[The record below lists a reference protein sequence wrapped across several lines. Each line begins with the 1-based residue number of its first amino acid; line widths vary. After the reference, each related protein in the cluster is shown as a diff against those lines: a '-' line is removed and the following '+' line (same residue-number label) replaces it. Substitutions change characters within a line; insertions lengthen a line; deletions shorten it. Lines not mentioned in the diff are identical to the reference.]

1 MNYVKLPF
9 MDSPVSVFAI
19 CQAHQQLESDY
30 NVGGILR
37 ERPSNQRRNESTGC
51 QLARLGYHSG
61 FWWVDIENP
70 DDSDDQDTED
80 ARDIYIMNV
89 LKWKLPISKELGELI
104 EFRYAEE
111 FLHKNFPDWK
121 SCIRAA

>member
-1 MNYVKLPF
+1 MDYVKLPH

-19 CQAHQQLESDY
+19 CQAHEQLEADY
-30 NVGGILR
+30 NVEGILR

-51 QLARLGYHSG
+51 QLARIGFSSG

-89 LKWKLPISKELGELI
+89 LKWKLPISAELGELI

-121 SCIRAA
+121 TRVQGA

>member
-1 MNYVKLPF
+1 MNYVKLPY

-19 CQAHQQLESDY
+19 CQAHQQLEADY
-30 NVGGILR
+30 NVEGILR

-61 FWWVDIENP
+61 FWWADIENP

-80 ARDIYIMNV
+80 ARDIYLINV
-89 LKWKLPISKELGELI
+89 LKWKLPISAKLGKLI

-111 FLHKNFPDWK
+111 FLNKNFPDWK
-121 SCIRAA
+121 SRVQGA

>member
-1 MNYVKLPF
+1 MDYVKLPH

-19 CQAHQQLESDY
+19 CQAHQQLEADY
-30 NVGGILR
+30 SVEGILR

-121 SCIRAA
+121 SCIGAA

>member
-1 MNYVKLPF
+1 MNYVKLPY
-9 MDSPVSVFAI
+9 MDNPVSVFAI
-19 CQAHQQLESDY
+19 CQAHKQLEADY
-30 NVGGILR
+30 NVEGILR

-61 FWWVDIENP
+61 FWWADIENP

-80 ARDIYIMNV
+80 ARDIYILNV
-89 LKWKLPISKELGELI
+89 LKCGLPISAELGKFI

-111 FLHKNFPDWK
+111 FLNKNFPDWK
-121 SCIRAA
+121 TRVQGA

>member
-1 MNYVKLPF
+1 MNYVKLPY

-19 CQAHQQLESDY
+19 CQAHQQLEADY
-30 NVGGILR
+30 GVEGILR
-37 ERPSNQRRNESTGC
+37 ERPSNKRRNESTGC

-61 FWWVDIENP
+61 FWWADIENP

-104 EFRYAEE
+104 EFRYAED
-111 FLHKNFPDWK
+111 FLNKNFPDWK
-121 SCIRAA
+121 SRVQGA

>member
-1 MNYVKLPF
+1 MNYVKLPY

-19 CQAHQQLESDY
+19 CQAHQQLEADY
-30 NVGGILR
+30 GVEGILR

-51 QLARLGYHSG
+51 QLARIGYHSG
-61 FWWVDIENP
+61 FWWADIENP

-89 LKWKLPISKELGELI
+89 LKWKLPISKELGKFI

-111 FLHKNFPDWK
+111 FLNKTFPDWK
-121 SCIRAA
+121 TRVQGA

>member
-1 MNYVKLPF
+1 MNYVKLPY
-9 MDSPVSVFAI
+9 MDSPVSIFAI
-19 CQAHQQLESDY
+19 CQAHQQLEADY
-30 NVGGILR
+30 NVEGILR

-61 FWWVDIENP
+61 FWWADIENP

-111 FLHKNFPDWK
+111 FLNKTFPDWK
-121 SCIRAA
+121 TRVQGA

>member
-1 MNYVKLPF
+1 

-19 CQAHQQLESDY
+19 CQAHQQLEADY

-51 QLARLGYHSG
+51 QLARIGYHSG
-61 FWWVDIENP
+61 FWWADIENP

-104 EFRYAEE
+104 EFRYAED
-111 FLHKNFPDWK
+111 FLNKTFPDWK
-121 SCIRAA
+121 SRVQGA

>member
-1 MNYVKLPF
+1 MNYVKLPY

-19 CQAHQQLESDY
+19 CQAHQQLEADY

-51 QLARLGYHSG
+51 QLARLSYHSG
-61 FWWVDIENP
+61 FWWADIENP

-121 SCIRAA
+121 SRIQGA